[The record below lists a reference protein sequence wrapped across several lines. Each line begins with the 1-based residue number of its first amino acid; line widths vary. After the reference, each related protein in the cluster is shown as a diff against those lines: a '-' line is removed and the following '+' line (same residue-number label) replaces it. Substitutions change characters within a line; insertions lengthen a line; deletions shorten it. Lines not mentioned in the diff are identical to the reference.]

1 VHSAPPRRFVQ
12 HLTRNKFSLSLNT
25 QEMHHSS
32 TGFAQPGAIVDL
44 DRRFGAHYA

>member
-1 VHSAPPRRFVQ
+1 MHSAVARHFPNF
-12 HLTRNKFSLSLNT
+12 LTQNKFSLSLDP

-44 DRRFGAHYA
+44 DRRFAPHYA